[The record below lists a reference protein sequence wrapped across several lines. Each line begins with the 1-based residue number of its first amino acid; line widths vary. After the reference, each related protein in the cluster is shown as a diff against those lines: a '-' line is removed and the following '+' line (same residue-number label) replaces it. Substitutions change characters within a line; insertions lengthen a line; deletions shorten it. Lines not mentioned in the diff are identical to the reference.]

1 MDTLRPRVD
10 AYDATRHDTRLP
22 ALPAK
27 TTNSPSCT
35 TYQLAC
41 PFLSSTESLALWTLN
56 DVCDDTSALAQRLAG
71 QLKPG
76 LIRLLLPAM
85 CVCERLWLA
94 SNGASLKV
102 PYCASMYCSNC
113 WTVFHYQHTF
123 SSSRVLVFSA
133 AQLNANHLSWDGLL
147 DCLTSKI
154 GSFFQETQQGCF
166 QAYVLT
172 AANLISLG
180 DGGIALP
187 LPLLLLPA
195 VP

>member
-1 MDTLRPRVD
+1 MHPWTHGDRALVHT
-10 AYDATRHDTRLP
+10 TRHDTRLP

-56 DVCDDTSALAQRLAG
+56 DVCDDTSALAQRLVG
-71 QLKPG
+71 QRKPW
-76 LIRLLLPAM
+76 LTRLLLPAM
-85 CVCERLWLA
+85 YVCERLWLA
-94 SNGASLKV
+94 SNGASPKV

-113 WTVFHYQHTF
+113 WMYSTINTL
-123 SSSRVLVFSA
+123 SLA
-133 AQLNANHLSWDGLL
+133 AECWCSVVPQLNANHLSWT
-147 DCLTSKI
+147 DCFDKQNWI
-154 GSFFQETQQGCF
+154 FFQRPCL

-180 DGGIALP
+180 DGGIAPP

-195 VP
+195 VS